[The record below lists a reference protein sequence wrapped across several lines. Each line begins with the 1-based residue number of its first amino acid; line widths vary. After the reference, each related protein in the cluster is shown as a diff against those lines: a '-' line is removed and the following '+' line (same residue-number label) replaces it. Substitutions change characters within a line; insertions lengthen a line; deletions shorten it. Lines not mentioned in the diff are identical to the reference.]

1 MTKGYYHKQMWYL
14 FLKLLACMA
23 FLILLIEFLTSCE
36 HKDLCYDHPHRQ
48 NVEVT
53 FDWSEAPDA
62 NPSTMSLYLY
72 PENGGAPQR
81 YEFTDRNGGCISVAA
96 GTYDAI
102 CVNSDKEIHRIN
114 GKETRKS
121 FEVTSAETRVLQGL
135 LASMAQSAPRATD
148 GSKERVMSEPEM
160 LWSAH
165 AERLVIKTNG
175 EKSFIT
181 LKPKARVKHCS
192 VEIKNVQNLRGVKAM
207 SASISGLSGGWFAGI
222 DELSPEK
229 VTIPFPVTVDVA
241 NSKVTGSVNVFGHCP
256 IQPNK
261 HILMVY
267 AQLNDGSNWY
277 YEDDV
282 TDQIHDPEQKDD
294 ETHIKI
300 ELDKLPLPKPNPG
313 TEGGLQPSVSKW
325 NEIYIDIKM

>member
-1 MTKGYYHKQMWYL
+1 MTRSYYHKQMWYL

-36 HKDLCYDHPHRQ
+36 HKDLCYDYPHRQ

-53 FDWSEAPDA
+53 FDWSEASDA
-62 NPSTMSLYLY
+62 NPSTMSLYLF

-102 CVNSDKEIHRIN
+102 CVNSDKETHRIN
-114 GKETRKS
+114 GKETRKT

-135 LASMAQSAPRATD
+135 LASMAQSAPRANES
-148 GSKERVMSEPEM
+148 GKERVMSEPEM

-181 LKPKARVKHCS
+181 LKPKARVKLCS
-192 VEIKNVQNLRGVKAM
+192 VEIKNV
-207 SASISGLSGGWFAGI
+207 
-222 DELSPEK
+222 
-229 VTIPFPVTVDVA
+229 
-241 NSKVTGSVNVFGHCP
+241 
-256 IQPNK
+256 
-261 HILMVY
+261 
-267 AQLNDGSNWY
+267 
-277 YEDDV
+277 
-282 TDQIHDPEQKDD
+282 
-294 ETHIKI
+294 
-300 ELDKLPLPKPNPG
+300 
-313 TEGGLQPSVSKW
+313 
-325 NEIYIDIKM
+325 